1 MKPLDM
7 LLGEHRLIEQIVP
20 LINVEVKKAGENKK
34 IPVAFI
40 ESAVDFFKTYADRTH
55 EGKEEHILFKA
66 LKQKSLLK
74 EHAAQMEALINDHIY
89 ARKTVINLMSSNE
102 RHGTGDWNAS
112 REVIEN
118 LRILA
123 DFYPKHIAKEDKTF
137 FPLAMG
143 YFSEKELD
151 EMLVGFYEHD
161 RQMIHEKYRKLM
173 DDLK

>member
-7 LLGEHRLIEQIVP
+7 LLNEHRLIEQIVP
-20 LINVEVKKAGENKK
+20 VINSEVKKAEKGKK
-34 IPVAFI
+34 IPTAFI

-74 EHAAQMEALINDHIY
+74 EHATQMESLINDHIY
-89 ARKTVINLMSSNE
+89 ARKIVVNLMASNE
-102 RHGTGDWNAS
+102 RHGAGDWNAS
-112 REVIEN
+112 REVLEN

-123 DFYPKHIAKEDKTF
+123 DFYPRHIGKEDKTF

-151 EMLVGFYEHD
+151 EMLADFYEHD
-161 RQMIHEKYRKLM
+161 RQMIHEKYKKLIE
-173 DDLK
+173 DLK